1 MPPHRRVSAI
11 ALCSLVV
18 LCLTSSRPAL
28 AQVPA
33 ANHVFVVVLENHK
46 YESVIGNTSM
56 PFLNSLASHYGLAT
70 AYYANAHYSLPNYFW
85 LTTGS
90 DVTLN
95 EGTTR
100 VYDVNNMVRYLL
112 TAGKTWK
119 AYEESLPYTGYI
131 GASVPPYVKDH
142 NPFAYLSDV
151 VYSSEKMNIVPF
163 TKFSSDRSN
172 NTLPRFS
179 FIVPNNNHNGHNG
192 QLGTADYWLKTNLS
206 ALLAS
211 SMFQS
216 GGHGILII
224 TFDESVDTD
233 CRPLSYCPTLPENQ
247 GGGRVATIIV
257 SPMAK
262 RGYRST
268 TKYQH
273 QNVLR
278 TVLEALGICGAPN
291 AASTAKPMS
300 DFFQ

>member
-1 MPPHRRVSAI
+1 MFAI
-11 ALCSLVV
+11 AMCALVV
-18 LCLTSSRPAL
+18 SCIVSSRPAL

-33 ANHVFVVVLENHK
+33 ADHVFLVVLENHK
-46 YESVIGNTSM
+46 YESVIGNASM
-56 PFLNSLASHYGLAT
+56 PFLNSLASHYGLASV
-70 AYYANAHYSLPNYFW
+70 YYANAHYSLPNYFW

-95 EGTTR
+95 ESPTT

-119 AYEESLPYTGYI
+119 AYEESLPYTGYL
-131 GASVPPYVKDH
+131 GPSVPPYVKDH

-151 VYSSEKMNIVPF
+151 AHSSEKMNLVPF
-163 TKFSSDRSN
+163 TKFASDCWN
-172 NTLPRFS
+172 NTLPHFS
-179 FIVPNNNHNGHNG
+179 LIVPNNNHNGHNG
-192 QLGTADYWLKTNLS
+192 QLATADSWLKTNLS
-206 ALLAS
+206 GLLAS
-211 SMFQS
+211 PMFQP

-224 TFDESVDTD
+224 TFDESLDTD
-233 CRPLSYCPTLPENQ
+233 CRPLSYCPRLPENQ

-262 RGYRST
+262 GGYRST

-273 QNVLR
+273 QNLLR
-278 TVLEALGICGAPN
+278 TVLEALGIYGAPN
-291 AASTAKPMS
+291 AAATAKPMS

>member
-1 MPPHRRVSAI
+1 V
-11 ALCSLVV
+11 
-18 LCLTSSRPAL
+18 
-28 AQVPA
+28 
-33 ANHVFVVVLENHK
+33 
-46 YESVIGNTSM
+46 
-56 PFLNSLASHYGLAT
+56 
-70 AYYANAHYSLPNYFW
+70 YYANAHYSLPNYFW

-95 EGTTR
+95 EGTTK
-100 VYDVNNMVRYLL
+100 VYDVNNMIRYLM

-131 GASVPPYVKDH
+131 GASVPPYAKDH

-151 VYSSEKMNIVPF
+151 AYSSEKMNIVPF
-163 TKFSSDRSN
+163 TKFSNDLSN
-172 NTLPRFS
+172 HTLPRFS

-192 QLGTADYWLKTNLS
+192 QLGTADSWLKSNLS
-206 ALLAS
+206 ALLAN

-233 CRPLSYCPTLPENQ
+233 CRPLSYCPALPENH
-247 GGGRVATIIV
+247 GGGRVANIIV

-262 RGYRST
+262 RGYRSA

-278 TVLEALGICGAPN
+278 TVLEALGIYGAPN